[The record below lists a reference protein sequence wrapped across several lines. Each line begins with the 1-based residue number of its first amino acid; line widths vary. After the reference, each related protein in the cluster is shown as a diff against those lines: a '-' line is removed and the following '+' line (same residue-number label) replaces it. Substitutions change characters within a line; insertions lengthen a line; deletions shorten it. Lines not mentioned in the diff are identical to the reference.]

1 MANRTPK
8 LTALEIEAV
17 IAAAGN
23 CDVPAM
29 FEDEPDRARAARL
42 LAAYE
47 RGMDK
52 MQDMLALARGEA

>member
-1 MANRTPK
+1 MAKRTPK

-17 IAAAGN
+17 LAAAGN

-47 RGMDK
+47 RGTNK
-52 MQDMLALARGEA
+52 LSDMLAKARGEA